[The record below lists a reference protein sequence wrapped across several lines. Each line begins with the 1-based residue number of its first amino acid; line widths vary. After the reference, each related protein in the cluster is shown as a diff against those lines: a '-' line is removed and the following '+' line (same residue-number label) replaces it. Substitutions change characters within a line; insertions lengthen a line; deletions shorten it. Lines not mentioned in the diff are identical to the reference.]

1 MSYLNNAAT
10 SAIKPETVK
19 TAGPATIKDVQ
30 ERIAKLVKCKE
41 SENVVV
47 TSGATEA
54 IRAAV
59 LSFIKPGD
67 HVISTDIEYKSVL
80 DALEEAGC
88 EVTFI
93 PVNVYGKL
101 KYEFKTINFRK
112 I

>member
-47 TSGATEA
+47 TSSATKLLGRQYLA
-54 IRAAV
+54 
-59 LSFIKPGD
+59 LS
-67 HVISTDIEYKSVL
+67 SQETM
-80 DALEEAGC
+80 
-88 EVTFI
+88 
-93 PVNVYGKL
+93 
-101 KYEFKTINFRK
+101 
-112 I
+112 